1 MFAFAWVAPAQ
12 PALVQT
18 EWSMRVQSRKRTK
31 RLRGPVQQFSARL
44 AALRVLIEDDPAV
57 AGDQALK
64 LIEEYLESLAR
75 SYGYR
80 DDGSMGRYAMFLR
93 GRSEEGGVPD
103 ELLDRIEGYT
113 QVRNCLAHTYGL
125 QTNPAL
131 AMELL
136 GFVEQLLKHDAT
148 TAAQLMTRDV
158 RSIRASERLVRAR
171 DLMLKDGYGRL
182 PVLSD
187 AGEIAG
193 LLTER
198 DIVAAQV
205 LAERAGRPL
214 GVLTVAE
221 ALPTDAAERIA
232 LVSPDTSREAVADLL
247 RRPGVIAC
255 LVRAIGKSNEPPIGI
270 ITHAD
275 LLYRM

>member
-1 MFAFAWVAPAQ
+1 M
-12 PALVQT
+12 
-18 EWSMRVQSRKRTK
+18 QSRKRSK
-31 RLRGPVQQFSARL
+31 RPRGPVQQFSVRL
-44 AALRVLIEDDPAV
+44 AALRVSIEDDPAA

-93 GRSEEGGVPD
+93 GRSKDGGGVPD

-125 QTNPAL
+125 QTSPAL
-131 AMELL
+131 TIELL

-182 PVLSD
+182 PVLGE

-205 LAERAGRPL
+205 LAERTGRPL
-214 GVLTVAE
+214 GALTVAE
-221 ALPTDAAERIA
+221 ALPDDAPERIA
-232 LVSPDTSREAVADLL
+232 LVAPDTSRDAVADLL

-255 LVRAIGKSNEPPIGI
+255 LVRVIGQANEPPIGI

>member
-1 MFAFAWVAPAQ
+1 
-12 PALVQT
+12 
-18 EWSMRVQSRKRTK
+18 
-31 RLRGPVQQFSARL
+31 VQQYSGRL
-44 AALRVLIEDDPAV
+44 AALRALVEDDPAE

-80 DDGSMGRYAMFLR
+80 DDASMGRYAMFLR
-93 GRSEEGGVPD
+93 RRDRDGGGLPD

-125 QTNPAL
+125 QTSPAL
-131 AMELL
+131 AAELL
-136 GFVEQLLKHDAT
+136 GFVEQLLKQDAT
-148 TAAQLMTRDV
+148 AAAQLMTRDV
-158 RSIRASERLVRAR
+158 RVVRASEQLAHAR

-182 PVLSD
+182 PVLGD
-187 AGEIAG
+187 AGGIAG

-198 DIVAAQV
+198 DIVAAQ
-205 LAERAGRPL
+205 ARSERAGRSL
-214 GVLTVAE
+214 GAQTVAE
-221 ALPTDAAERIA
+221 ALPHDAAERIA
-232 LVSPDTSREAVADLL
+232 LVAPDTARDGVVELL
-247 RRPGVIAC
+247 RRPDVIAC
-255 LVRAIGKSNEPPIGI
+255 LVTATGGADEPPIGI

>member
-1 MFAFAWVAPAQ
+1 
-12 PALVQT
+12 
-18 EWSMRVQSRKRTK
+18 MRVQSRKRTK
-31 RLRGPVQQFSARL
+31 RPRGPVQQFSGRL
-44 AALRVLIEDDPAV
+44 AALRVLVEDDPAA

-64 LIEEYLESLAR
+64 LLEEYLESLAR

-93 GRSEEGGVPD
+93 GRSKDGGGVPD
-103 ELLDRIEGYT
+103 DLLDRLESYT

-125 QTNPAL
+125 QTSPAL
-131 AMELL
+131 AAELL

-158 RSIRASERLVRAR
+158 RSIHASERLVRAR

-182 PVLSD
+182 PVLGE

-198 DIVAAQV
+198 DIVAAQA
-205 LAERAGRPL
+205 LAERTSRSL
-214 GVLTVAE
+214 GTLTVAE
-221 ALPTDAAERIA
+221 ALPDDAAARIA
-232 LVSPDTSREAVADLL
+232 LVAPDTARDIVADLL
-247 RRPGVIAC
+247 RHPGVIAC
-255 LVRAIGKSNEPPIGI
+255 LVTSAGQPHAPPIGI

>member
-1 MFAFAWVAPAQ
+1 
-12 PALVQT
+12 
-18 EWSMRVQSRKRTK
+18 VQSRKRTK
-31 RLRGPVQQFSARL
+31 RPRGPVQQFSGRL
-44 AALRVLIEDDPAV
+44 AALRVLIEDDPAA

-93 GRSEEGGVPD
+93 GRSKDSGGGVPD

-125 QTNPAL
+125 QTSPVL
-131 AMELL
+131 AAELL

-182 PVLSD
+182 PVLGE
-187 AGEIAG
+187 AGGIAG
-193 LLTER
+193 LLIER
-198 DIVAAQV
+198 DIVAAQA
-205 LAERAGRPL
+205 LSERAGRPL
-214 GVLTVAE
+214 GALTVAE
-221 ALPTDAAERIA
+221 ALPDDAAERIA
-232 LVSPDTSREAVADLL
+232 LVSPDTSRDSVADLL
-247 RRPGVIAC
+247 RCPGVIAC
-255 LVRAIGKSNEPPIGI
+255 LVTAGGQANEQPIGI